1 MPNIKKIPEQSKEVN
16 CLSGSASGSRKLALW
31 AAELA
36 AEKMAEDL
44 TLLEIGR
51 VSIIA
56 DYFLIATGATR
67 IRVQTIGDHLI
78 ERIKRAGFTLQRME
92 GYREGW
98 WIILDF
104 GDLVVH
110 LLQPE
115 AREFYNLERLWS
127 RAPLV
132 SL

>member
-1 MPNIKKIPEQSKEVN
+1 M
-16 CLSGSASGSRKLALW
+16 
-31 AAELA
+31 
-36 AEKMAEDL
+36 
-44 TLLEIGR
+44 
-51 VSIIA
+51 
-56 DYFLIATGATR
+56 
-67 IRVQTIGDHLI
+67 QTICDHLI
-78 ERIKRAGFTLQRME
+78 EKIKRAGFTLQRME

>member
-1 MPNIKKIPEQSKEVN
+1 MD
-16 CLSGSASGSRKLALW
+16 CLPGLPSGSRKLALW

-36 AEKMAEDL
+36 AEKKAEDL
-44 TLLEIGR
+44 TLLEVGR
-51 VSIIA
+51 VSIVA

-67 IRVQTIGDHLI
+67 VQVQTICDYLL
-78 ERIKRAGFTLQRME
+78 EKVKEAGLSPLRME

-98 WIILDF
+98 WVILDF

-115 AREFYNLERLWS
+115 AREFYKLERLWS
-127 RAPLV
+127 RAPV
-132 SL
+132 IKIQ

>member
-1 MPNIKKIPEQSKEVN
+1 
-16 CLSGSASGSRKLALW
+16 
-31 AAELA
+31 
-36 AEKMAEDL
+36 
-44 TLLEIGR
+44 
-51 VSIIA
+51 
-56 DYFLIATGATR
+56 
-67 IRVQTIGDHLI
+67 
-78 ERIKRAGFTLQRME
+78 ME

-132 SL
+132 NL

>member
-1 MPNIKKIPEQSKEVN
+1 MSEP
-16 CLSGSASGSRKLALW
+16 ASGSRKLALW

-36 AEKMAEDL
+36 AEKKAQDL
-44 TLLEIGR
+44 TLLEVGK
-51 VSIIA
+51 VSIVA

-67 IRVQTIGDHLI
+67 IQVQTICDYLR
-78 ERIKRAGFTLQRME
+78 EKIKEQGRPLLRME

-98 WIILDF
+98 WAVLDY

-110 LLQPE
+110 LFQPE

-127 RAPLV
+127 RAPLIDI
-132 SL
+132 

>member
-1 MPNIKKIPEQSKEVN
+1 MSEP
-16 CLSGSASGSRKLALW
+16 ASGSRELALW

-36 AEKMAEDL
+36 AEKKAQDL
-44 TLLEIGR
+44 ALLEVGKI
-51 VSIIA
+51 SIVA

-67 IRVQTIGDHLI
+67 VQVQTICDYLLEKIKEQG
-78 ERIKRAGFTLQRME
+78 RILLRKE

-98 WIILDF
+98 WVVLDF

-115 AREFYNLERLWS
+115 AREFYRLERLWS
-127 RAPLV
+127 RAPRVNTEASGSGLEI
-132 SL
+132 

>member
-1 MPNIKKIPEQSKEVN
+1 M
-16 CLSGSASGSRKLALW
+16 SGSASGSRKLALW

-67 IRVQTIGDHLI
+67 IRVQTICDHLI
-78 ERIKRAGFTLQRME
+78 EKIKRAGFTLQRME